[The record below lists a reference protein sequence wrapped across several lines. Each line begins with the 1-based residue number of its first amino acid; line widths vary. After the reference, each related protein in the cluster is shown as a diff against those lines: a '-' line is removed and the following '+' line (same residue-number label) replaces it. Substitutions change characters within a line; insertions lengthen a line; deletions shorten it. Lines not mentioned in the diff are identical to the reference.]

1 MFFCHYDS
9 PVGRLL
15 VGGGEKLEFI
25 GFPRGKSV
33 ISPASDWIHDEG
45 RFSDTLSQ
53 LDRYFNGSLTRF
65 TLEYSLNGTPFQQRV
80 WRELAKVPYGTT
92 ISYGE
97 LARRTGN
104 AGAARAVGMANA
116 KNPLPIVIPCHRVI
130 GKNGTLTG
138 FGGGLDVKQK
148 LLALEGLE
156 LPLPAGPF

>member
-1 MFFCHYDS
+1 M
-9 PVGRLL
+9 
-15 VGGGEKLEFI
+15 VGGGKNLEFI
-25 GFPRGKSV
+25 SFPRGKSV
-33 ISPASDWIHDEG
+33 ISPGSDWIHDEN
-45 RFSDTLSQ
+45 RFSDALSQ

-65 TLEYSLNGTPFQQRV
+65 SLDYFLTGTLFQQRV

-104 AGAARAVGMANA
+104 ARAARAVGMANA

-148 LLALEGLE
+148 LLALEGLD
-156 LPLPAGPF
+156 LPASAGSI

>member
-1 MFFCHYDS
+1 MYFCHYDS

-15 VGGGEKLEFI
+15 VGGEDKLAFI

-33 ISPASDWIHDEG
+33 ISPDSEWRCDEK
-45 RFSDTLSQ
+45 RFSDTLFQ

-65 TLEYSLNGTPFQQRV
+65 SLNYSLTGTPFQRRV
-80 WRELAKVPYGTT
+80 WRELARVPYGTT

-97 LARRTGN
+97 LARRIGN

-138 FGGGLDVKQK
+138 FGGGLD
-148 LLALEGLE
+148 GLD
-156 LPLPAGPF
+156 LPAPAVSI

>member
-1 MFFCHYDS
+1 MYFCHYDS

-15 VGGGEKLEFI
+15 VGGREKLEFI

-33 ISPASDWIHDEG
+33 MSPASDWVRNSR

-53 LDRYFNGSLTRF
+53 LDRYFNGSLTWF
-65 TLEYSLNGTPFQQRV
+65 TLDYSLTGTPFQQQV
-80 WRELAKVPYGTT
+80 WQELAKVPYGTT

-97 LARRTGN
+97 LARRIGTAN
-104 AGAARAVGMANA
+104 AARAVGMANA

-130 GKNGTLTG
+130 GKDRTLTG

-148 LLALEGLE
+148 LLALEGLD
-156 LPLPAGPF
+156 LPASAGSI

>member
-1 MFFCHYDS
+1 M
-9 PVGRLL
+9 
-15 VGGGEKLEFI
+15 VGGGKNLEFI
-25 GFPRGKSV
+25 SFPRGKSV
-33 ISPASDWIHDEG
+33 ISPGSDWIHDEN
-45 RFSDTLSQ
+45 RFSDALSQ

-65 TLEYSLNGTPFQQRV
+65 SLDYFLTGTLFQQRV

-148 LLALEGLE
+148 LLALEGLD
-156 LPLPAGPF
+156 LPASAGSI